1 MCKTENTGT
10 GNGMLGTREIGG
22 MLYSV
27 ECRQTFWRMS
37 SNIPGNVAKHS
48 GECCHTFQG
57 MSSSIPGTVL
67 KHSGECH
74 QKIQRIF
81 GNNLWYVVKHYER
94 FRMNV
99 HNSTTG
105 DHELYLY
112 VEELLLIKSTSKQLG

>member
-10 GNGMLGTREIGG
+10 GNEMLGTREIGG

-27 ECRQTFWRMS
+27 ECRQTFRGMLPY
-37 SNIPGNVAKHS
+37 IPGN
-48 GECCHTFQG
+48 
-57 MSSSIPGTVL
+57 VL

-105 DHELYLY
+105 DHELYLF
-112 VEELLLIKSTSKQLG
+112 VEELLLIKSTSKQRG